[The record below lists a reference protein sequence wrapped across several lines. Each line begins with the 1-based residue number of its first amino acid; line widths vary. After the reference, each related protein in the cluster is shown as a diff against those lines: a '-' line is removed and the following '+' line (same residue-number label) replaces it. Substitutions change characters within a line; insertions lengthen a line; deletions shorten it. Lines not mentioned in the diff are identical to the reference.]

1 MAIQQSI
8 SIMMMITMIY
18 FHDKKLK
25 QSIDRIVMS
34 DIQYEVMDAKDSIVY
49 KYILSIIKTTDYHY
63 SC

>member
-1 MAIQQSI
+1 
-8 SIMMMITMIY
+8 MIY

-49 KYILSIIKTTDYHY
+49 IYILSIIKTTDYHY